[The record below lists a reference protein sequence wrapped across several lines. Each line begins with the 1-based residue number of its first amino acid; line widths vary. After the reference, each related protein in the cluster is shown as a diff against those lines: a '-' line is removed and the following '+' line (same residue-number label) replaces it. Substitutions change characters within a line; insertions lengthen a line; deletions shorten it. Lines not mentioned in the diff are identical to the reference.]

1 MNKKISVCIVDDHSL
16 VIAGLQN
23 LLRNSDEVVISG
35 EYLTGKDLM
44 DGLEQSLPDV
54 ILMDILLPDIN
65 GKELALMVRHQY
77 PEVKIIALSSLDAP
91 THVKAMMRNGCQG
104 YLLKNARKEV
114 LIEAIKKVYEGEQF
128 IESGLKKKMLN
139 SFLNFQNRQKKELSN
154 LHNIKLTKREKEILA
169 MIVKENTNH
178 DIAGQLYISVRTV
191 EFHKK
196 NLLQKLDV
204 KSTLGLLKAALD
216 MGLTDVD

>member
-1 MNKKISVCIVDDHSL
+1 MSNKIKVCIVDDHSL

-23 LLRNSDEVVISG
+23 MLRNSADVEIIG
-35 EYLTGKDLM
+35 EYQTGKELLE
-44 DGLEQSLPDV
+44 GLQQIKPDV
-54 ILMDILLPDIN
+54 VLMDILLPDIN
-65 GKELALMVRHQY
+65 GKDLALIVKQDF
-77 PEVKIIALSSLDAP
+77 PETKIIALSSLDAP
-91 THVKAMMRNGCQG
+91 THVKAMMRNGCHG

-114 LIEAIKKVYEGEQF
+114 LIDAIKKVNDGEQF
-128 IESGLKKKMLN
+128 IESGLEKKMLN
-139 SFLNFQNRQKKELSN
+139 SFLNFQNRQNKEVTN

-169 MIVKENTNH
+169 MIVKENTNQ
-178 DIAGQLYISVRTV
+178 DIASRLYISVRTV

-216 MGLTDVD
+216 MGITDMD

>member
-1 MNKKISVCIVDDHSL
+1 MSKKINVCIVDDHSL
-16 VIAGLQN
+16 VIAGLHN
-23 LLRNSDEVVISG
+23 LLRNSEEVMISG
-35 EYLTGKDLM
+35 EYLTGKELLE
-44 DGLEQSLPDV
+44 GLEQQVPDV

-65 GKELALMVRHQY
+65 GKELALIVRQQY
-77 PEVKIIALSSLDAP
+77 PEAKIIALSSLDAP

-104 YLLKNARKEV
+104 YLLKNTRKEV

-128 IESGLKKKMLN
+128 IEPGLEKKMLN
-139 SFLNFQNRQKKELSN
+139 SFLNFQSRQNKEVKN
-154 LHNIKLTKREKEILA
+154 LHNIKLTKREREILA
-169 MIVKENTNH
+169 MIVKENTNQ
-178 DIAGQLYISVRTV
+178 DIAGRLYISVRTV

-216 MGLTDVD
+216 MGITDVD